1 MRFFNAQAPALHFA
15 LHAGDIADFYNTV
28 DIISDF
34 EFKTTDDGGKKTAE
48 ALREVSRCLDP
59 PGCQNL
65 RSDVHNFLQPCSS
78 KRELHFLEA

>member
-48 ALREVSRCLDP
+48 ALREVSL
-59 PGCQNL
+59 PGPTGL
-65 RSDVHNFLQPCSS
+65 SKSTFRRS
-78 KRELHFLEA
+78 